1 MIRAR
6 LYFPQIGWTVY
17 AYVAVDE
24 YYTYEILDMMRQ
36 IGASPA
42 ELGRAYRNLMDGN
55 LNGGLTKSNYET
67 RESVWVTEITSSAR
81 EFFDTIVHEIRHLQQ
96 HIANVLNLDENSE
109 DVCYLAGDIAYALF
123 PYVRKLLCE
132 HCRKG

>member
-6 LYFPQIGWTVY
+6 LYFPKADWTVY
-17 AYVAVDE
+17 AYIAVHE
-24 YYTYEILDMMRQ
+24 YYTYEILDRMRR
-36 IGASPA
+36 IGASSD
-42 ELGRAYRNLMDGN
+42 ELSRAYTNLMDGK
-55 LNGGLTKSNYET
+55 LNGGLTKSNPDS

-109 DVCYLAGDIAYALF
+109 DVCYLSGDIAYALF
-123 PYVRKLLCE
+123 PYVRNLLCE
-132 HCRKG
+132 HCHKK

>member
-6 LYFPQIGWTVY
+6 LYFPKADWTVY
-17 AYVAVDE
+17 VYIAVHE

-36 IGASPA
+36 IGASSTK
-42 ELGRAYRNLMDGN
+42 LGRAHRNLTDG
-55 LNGGLTKSNYET
+55 LPNGGITVSNPDT
-67 RESVWVTEITSSAR
+67 RESVWVTEITTSAR

-96 HIANVLNLDENSE
+96 HIANVLGLDENSE
-109 DVCYLAGDIAYALF
+109 DVCYLSGDIAYALF

-132 HCRKG
+132 KCREH